1 MAVTQMTFLRNR
13 SYQAVSMSHFFIDI
27 LNSSRNLLVAIIA
40 VAMGLTNT
48 QVGIVL
54 LLYNVGGSLSQPF
67 FGWLADR
74 IGARWLVIGGL
85 GWMITFFGLAAIT
98 SNWLALVSL
107 TAAGLGSGA
116 FHPTGTMVAS
126 QTSQSSKG
134 KATAVF
140 FFSGQFGLFLGPVLA
155 GILLQQY
162 GRPGYIVLPALAV
175 IAFVYAWQYLPVN
188 HQILHKKKEERAQAQ
203 QTRGLHW
210 TTFVRR
216 SVPLIIII
224 LTGST
229 VSIAAIT
236 FAPKLFTEIGYL
248 PAYVGLLSGFYMLGS
263 AAGVIVGGALAD
275 RILWKRVII
284 LGMVGLVVP
293 IYFYIPAVGTIQVI
307 LLLTAGF
314 FSGVPHTILVLM
326 VQSLFPGRQAMASGL
341 ALGLMFTGGAI
352 GSFGLGVIADRIGLA
367 TALQATAVL
376 PIIGL
381 VAALFLPQRGKAKG

>member
-1 MAVTQMTFLRNR
+1 MAATQMTFLRNR
-13 SYQAVSMSHFFIDI
+13 PYQAVSMSHFFIDV

-40 VAMGLTNT
+40 VAIGLTNT

-85 GWMITFFGLAAIT
+85 GWMIGFFGLAAL
-98 SNWLALVSL
+98 SGDWLALIAL

-126 QTSQSSKG
+126 ETSQTSKG

-140 FFSGQFGLFLGPVLA
+140 FFSGQFGLFLGPVMA

-175 IAFVYAWQYLPVN
+175 IAFVYAWQYLPIN
-188 HQILHKKKEERAQAQ
+188 RQALHEKKENRAKAR
-203 QTRGLHW
+203 QTRGLPW
-210 TTFVRR
+210 PTFVRR
-216 SVPLIIII
+216 GAPLIIII

-236 FAPKLFTEIGYL
+236 FAPKLFTEMAYL

-263 AAGVIVGGALAD
+263 ATGGIVGGALAD
-275 RILWKRVII
+275 RVVWKWVIV
-284 LGMVGLVVP
+284 LGMAGMVIP
-293 IYFYIPAVGTIQVI
+293 IYFYIPAVGVAQVF

-314 FSGVPHTILVLM
+314 FSGMPHTILVLM

-352 GSFGLGVIADRIGLA
+352 GSFGLGIVADRIGLA

-376 PIIGL
+376 PVIGL
-381 VAALFLPQRGKAKG
+381 VAALFLPKR

>member
-1 MAVTQMTFLRNR
+1 MTVTQMTFLRNR
-13 SYQAVSMSHFFIDI
+13 PYQAVSMTHFFIDI

-40 VAMGLTNT
+40 VAIGLTNT
-48 QVGIVL
+48 QVGVVL
-54 LLYNVGGSLSQPF
+54 LLYNIGGSLSQPF

-85 GWMITFFGLAAIT
+85 GWMICFFGLASIT
-98 SNWLALVSL
+98 GDWLALVAL
-107 TAAGLGSGA
+107 TVAGLGSGA

-126 QTSQSSKG
+126 QTSQSSQG

-155 GILLQQY
+155 GILLQEY
-162 GRPGYIVLPALAV
+162 GRPGYIVLPALAI

-188 HQILHKKKEERAQAQ
+188 RQILHKKKEEQSKARQIPS
-203 QTRGLHW
+203 LHW
-210 TTFVRR
+210 TTLMRQAI
-216 SVPLIIII
+216 PLIIII

-236 FAPKLFTEIGYL
+236 FAPKLFTEMNYL
-248 PAYVGLLSGFYMLGS
+248 PAYVGLLSGFFMLGS
-263 AAGVIVGGALAD
+263 AVGGIIGGALAD
-275 RILWKRVII
+275 RIVWKWVII
-284 LGMVGLVVP
+284 LGMAGLILP
-293 IYFYIPAVGTIQVI
+293 IYFYIPAAGAFQVV

-314 FSGVPHTILVLM
+314 FSGIPHTILVLM
-326 VQSLFPGRQAMASGL
+326 VQALFPGRQAMASGL

-352 GSFGLGVIADRIGLA
+352 GSFGLGIIADQIGLA

-376 PIIGL
+376 PILGL
-381 VAALFLPQRGKAKG
+381 IAAIFLPQRTRR